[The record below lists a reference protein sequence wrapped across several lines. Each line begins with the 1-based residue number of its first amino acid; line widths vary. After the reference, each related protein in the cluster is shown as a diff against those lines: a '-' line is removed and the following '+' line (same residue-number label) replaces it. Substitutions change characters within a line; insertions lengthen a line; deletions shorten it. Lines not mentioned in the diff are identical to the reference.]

1 MFGRFKNL
9 VPVKH
14 SYTFFQVFLIRII
27 FVSVV
32 AQYLP
37 FTDLLYLFTY
47 DAAPFILKDKGDVCQ
62 MDKLDLIIEKLSSM
76 DSKINSM
83 DEKLQSLEKGQ
94 KEMKKELK
102 QDIADIHKYLKV
114 GFEKDISRIKD
125 RVSKLEEKVI

>member
-1 MFGRFKNL
+1 
-9 VPVKH
+9 
-14 SYTFFQVFLIRII
+14 
-27 FVSVV
+27 
-32 AQYLP
+32 
-37 FTDLLYLFTY
+37 
-47 DAAPFILKDKGDVCQ
+47 
-62 MDKLDLIIEKLSSM
+62 MDKLDLILEKLSSM

-83 DEKLQSLEKGQ
+83 DEKLESLEKGQ